1 MMKVGILGAGSI
13 AETMTKTIAN
23 MEDVEVS
30 AVGAREY
37 DRAKAFAKKFEIE
50 KAYGSYEDL
59 VNDSELDLIY
69 IATPHSHHYKHTKL
83 CLEHNKNVLC
93 EKAFMVN
100 ANQAQELFDLA
111 KEKGLLLTEAIWTR
125 YMPSRAMIDEVIASG
140 AIGTPTSLIANL
152 GYNISHVERMLKPE
166 LAGGALLDLGVY
178 TLHFASMVFGNDV
191 KKITSAVSKL
201 ETGVDG
207 MNSITLEFQDG
218 KLAVL
223 HSNMLSGLDRRAVIY
238 GTKGYLEIQN
248 LNNPEKLTVFDKG
261 YQEVATYYPPKQI
274 TGYEYQVIACKEAL
288 EKGKVE
294 CEAIPHTESLHIMKQ
309 MDEIRAQ
316 WGYEIPSI

>member
-1 MMKVGILGAGSI
+1 MKVGILGAGSI